1 MKGMKMTKGSTSLI
15 IPQFRFCRNIIGAKN
30 TANIFYCIARV
41 YNISITFNFQFQ
53 VLSTLQV
60 LTTSLV
66 CYNFFSRFTMLE
78 YTQES
83 DISDPEFELYKS
95 ETSKDP
101 GINQFWRLLKT
112 IDKTEKPS
120 DGYMLLMKE
129 LSSYTST
136 LAIMQVVIRD
146 LIGQLVKFLK
156 DSQAFW
162 RGTTHIDIHML
173 MRQHYPI
180 LMDIILA
187 LSDDQ
192 GVIAL
197 PVR

>member
-1 MKGMKMTKGSTSLI
+1 M
-15 IPQFRFCRNIIGAKN
+15 
-30 TANIFYCIARV
+30 
-41 YNISITFNFQFQ
+41 
-53 VLSTLQV
+53 
-60 LTTSLV
+60 
-66 CYNFFSRFTMLE
+66 
-78 YTQES
+78 
-83 DISDPEFELYKS
+83 
-95 ETSKDP
+95 
-101 GINQFWRLLKT
+101 NQFWRLLRT

-120 DGYMLLMKE
+120 DGYLLLMKE